1 MHMTHD
7 EALRAQGNFALTDK
21 LELIS
26 PVNPWKPGS
35 YGDQFYKA
43 ALARNP
49 ATVQDAI
56 TLAAP
61 AGFSAADVQGH
72 LRWLYTWGGEY
83 LRVNGERYQ
92 QA

>member
-1 MHMTHD
+1 MTHA
-7 EALRAQGNFALTDK
+7 EAFRAQGKFDLTDT

-26 PVNPWKPGS
+26 HKNPWTPGS
-35 YGDQFYKA
+35 LGDQFYKA
-43 ALARNP
+43 ALVRNP
-49 ATVQDAI
+49 ATVQAAI
-56 TLAAP
+56 TLAAA

-83 LRVNGERYQ
+83 LRVNGKRYQ